1 MTIVPRQPMEQRGER
16 MGALARLPV
25 FFALSG
31 RRALVSGGSAAAA
44 WKVELLLA
52 SGARVVVCAEEV
64 GEEMQAVIGAASPD
78 TVTWHG
84 RGWQTADFTGAA
96 LAVGAC
102 DDEDDAARF
111 AVAARAA
118 GVPVNVIDK
127 PDYCDFSFGSIVNR
141 SPLVVGI
148 STDGAAPVFAQAV
161 RAKIEA
167 VLPHGFAAW
176 AAAARSWRA
185 RVKEGGLSF
194 AGRRKFWQLFAGLA
208 IANPGRTPA
217 DDDLTSLIDNVGRL
231 GPAADAG
238 SVTLVGAGP
247 GDPELLTLRAVR
259 ALQTADVILFD
270 DLVSGEVLDFAR
282 REARKILVGK
292 QGHGPSCKQSDVNDM
307 MVSLARQGRHVV
319 RLKGGDPL
327 IFGRAGEEI
336 EACRAANIPVEI
348 VPGISAVQGAASRLG
363 VSLTGRGK
371 VRRLQLV
378 TGHAANGQLPD
389 DIDWRSIAD
398 GAATTAIYMPV
409 KTLAAFVT
417 RAIAAGL
424 DAEMPAVAIAN
435 ATRPSERR
443 VVSTI
448 GQLQDDI
455 VATQL
460 TGPVLVI
467 VGKVLDA
474 VVSAQVHVSEA
485 SIRGVC

>member
-1 MTIVPRQPMEQRGER
+1 MTIVPRQPMEQRSAR
-16 MGALARLPV
+16 MGTLARLPV

-31 RRALVSGGSAAAA
+31 RQTLVAGGSAAAA

-52 SGARVVVCAEEV
+52 AGAHVAVYAQEI
-64 GEEMQAVIGAASPD
+64 GEEMQAVIGAALPG
-78 TVTWHG
+78 TVTWHA
-84 RGWQTADFTGAA
+84 RGWQPEDFAGAA

-102 DDEDDAARF
+102 ENDEDDAARF
-111 AVAARAA
+111 AAAARAA
-118 GVPVNVIDK
+118 GAPVNVIDK

-176 AAAARSWRA
+176 AAAARFWRG
-185 RVKEGGLSF
+185 RVKESGLSF

-217 DDDLTSLIDNVGRL
+217 ESDLASLMADVDRL
-231 GPAADAG
+231 GPTAHAG

-259 ALQTADVILFD
+259 ALQSADVILFD

-292 QGHGPSCKQSDVNDM
+292 RGHGPSCRQSDVNDI

-336 EACRAANIPVEI
+336 AACQQAGIPVEI

-363 VSLTGRGK
+363 VSLTGRGQA
-371 VRRLQLV
+371 RRLQLV
-378 TGHAANGQLPD
+378 TGHAANGELPD
-389 DIDWRSIAD
+389 DIDWQSIAD

-409 KTLAAFVT
+409 KTLSAFVT
-417 RAIAAGL
+417 RAVAAGL
-424 DAEMPAVAIAN
+424 DAGMPAVAIAN

-448 GQLQDDI
+448 AALHDDI
-455 VATQL
+455 AQAQL

-467 VGKVLDA
+467 IGKVLDTALPRRIDECVRA
-474 VVSAQVHVSEA
+474 VL
-485 SIRGVC
+485 